1 MNRIKRWTML
11 SISALL
17 LSGGCSGGGSGAE
30 VAEQNDAN
38 ARTPVVQTVG
48 QPSPELPPSA
58 AGSIPAN
65 GAGADSASGG
75 KGPSV
80 SAPDSAAD
88 SRPADTPAR
97 PGEFDE
103 SDWPVYDGPIEHIF
117 FHPLIVFP
125 ELAFDGDRMSQG
137 YRDWF
142 VTVAEFKSILQK
154 LYENDYMLVDLA
166 SLFDISEKGGA
177 VTVGRKP
184 LRLPAGKKPLV
195 LSIDDLNYY
204 RYMIENGN
212 AIKLVLDENG
222 EVAALTVSPDGVER
236 VARDAEIV
244 PILDDFVR
252 EHPDFSLHNAKGVIA
267 LTGYEGILGYRTNE
281 TESPN
286 FETEKTEA
294 LKIVK
299 RLKETGWSFAS
310 HGYGHLD
317 ARKVSLE
324 RLVQDTE
331 RWKREV
337 EPLTGPTPIY
347 IYPYGSR
354 PETGSDKFNE
364 LVDAGFRILCSVGPS
379 PYLKVI
385 PGAAM
390 MDRRHIDGIALET
403 QRSRLLPLFDAN
415 DVIDPIRAELFADAK
430 PTSR

>member
-11 SISALL
+11 SIFALL
-17 LSGGCSGGGSGAE
+17 LSGGCSGGESGAGD
-30 VAEQNDAN
+30 AEHNGPDAL
-38 ARTPVVQTVG
+38 TPAVQTVG
-48 QPSPELPPSA
+48 QPSHEPPPTPTSPV
-58 AGSIPAN
+58 PAN

-75 KGPSV
+75 KGSSV
-80 SAPDSAAD
+80 TAPGSTAD
-88 SRPADTPAR
+88 SRPADTAVR
-97 PGEFDE
+97 PGETDE
-103 SDWPVYDGPIEHIF
+103 SNWPVYNGPIEHIF

-154 LYENDYMLVDLA
+154 LYDNDYMLVDLA
-166 SLFDISEKGGA
+166 SLFDISEKDGA
-177 VTVGRKP
+177 VTVSRKP
-184 LRLPAGKKPLV
+184 LRLPADKKPLV

-204 RYMIENGN
+204 QYMLENGN
-212 AIKLVLDENG
+212 ATKLVLDENG
-222 EVAALTVSPDGVER
+222 DVATLTVSPDGTKR

-244 PILDDFVR
+244 PIVDDFVR

-286 FETEKTEA
+286 IEAEKTEA
-294 LKIVK
+294 SKIVK

-317 ARKVSLE
+317 AQKVSLE

-337 EPLTGPTPIY
+337 EPLIGPTPIY

-354 PETGSDKFNE
+354 PETLSDKFNE
-364 LVDAGFRILCSVGPS
+364 LVGAGFRILCSVGPS
-379 PYLKVI
+379 PYLKLI
-385 PGAAM
+385 PGVAM

-415 DVIDPIRAELFADAK
+415 DVIDPIRAKLFSDAK
-430 PTSR
+430 QAAR